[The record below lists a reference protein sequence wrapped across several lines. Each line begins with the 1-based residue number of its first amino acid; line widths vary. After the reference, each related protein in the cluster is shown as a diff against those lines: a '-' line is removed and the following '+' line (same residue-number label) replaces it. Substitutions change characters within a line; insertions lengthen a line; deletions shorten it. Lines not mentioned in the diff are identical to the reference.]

1 MLQKIFR
8 LQPLVLMLLFFYG
21 CQKETSHST
30 LSGKNGNTSATMK
43 AGDQMSLLIIDGE
56 CPPVVKQLK
65 DASSYVDPLTGPNPE
80 DFYGTIMITDMG
92 NAIEVKI
99 EAKTGYFIERI
110 NVSYGSLTEVQN
122 ATANW
127 EACSGT
133 GLFNSNY
140 IYSDK
145 KTTEIFTIPASALG
159 SDGCIWFA
167 ANVRV
172 FSINSIVRCAYGYP
186 ADAPDA
192 DSEWKGA
199 FTFCRCAPPP
209 PADCGQL
216 RTQTP
221 GGWGAVP
228 KGNNPGVYLHSNFA
242 AVFPDG
248 LYIGCYPG
256 NYYVKLTSAQA
267 ITDYLP
273 AGGDPTVLSANY
285 TNPSTTAL
293 KNTLVSHLTALTLSV
308 GFDSYDPSFGTAGT
322 GLGSMIITSGGFA
335 NQAVSAFLEEA
346 NKVLG
351 GCSTSYTIE
360 QVLETASKINENY
373 TDGKIDNGYLSCP
386 E

>member
-21 CQKETSHST
+21 CQKETSYST

-43 AGDQMSLLIIDGE
+43 AGDQMSLLIT
-56 CPPVVKQLK
+56 L
-65 DASSYVDPLTGPNPE
+65 
-80 DFYGTIMITDMG
+80 
-92 NAIEVKI
+92 
-99 EAKTGYFIERI
+99 
-110 NVSYGSLTEVQN
+110 
-122 ATANW
+122 
-127 EACSGT
+127 
-133 GLFNSNY
+133 
-140 IYSDK
+140 
-145 KTTEIFTIPASALG
+145 
-159 SDGCIWFA
+159 
-167 ANVRV
+167 
-172 FSINSIVRCAYGYP
+172 
-186 ADAPDA
+186 
-192 DSEWKGA
+192 
-199 FTFCRCAPPP
+199 

-228 KGNNPGVYLHSNFA
+228 KGNNPGVYLHSNFTA
-242 AVFPDG
+242 AFPDG
-248 LYIGCYPG
+248 LYIGCYPD

-273 AGGDPTVLSANY
+273 AGGTPATLSANY

-308 GFDSYDPSFGTAGT
+308 GFDNYDPAFGTAGT

-335 NQAVSAFLEEA
+335 NQPVSAFLEEA